1 MASVLASR
9 RFPGPAFDELPDVEV
24 LGGRL
29 PDSLGGRRP
38 GAFALAVLYEVVDDA
53 VLDLLPDLRLVANYG
68 VGYDGVDVPACAAR
82 GVTVTNTPGVVDGAT
97 ADLAMAL
104 LLASRRRLVEADALV
119 RRRAWDDTET
129 DAIEAVDVHGSTL
142 GIVGCGR
149 IGRAVA
155 RRARG
160 FDLHLLY
167 TQRSRLAPELE
178 EELGVEYRELDE
190 LLAESEAVTLHTP
203 LTPETKGLID
213 ARRLALL
220 RDGACLINTARGAVV
235 DEPALVAELAGGRIS
250 AGLDVFANEPAV
262 PEALLGLPNVV
273 LTPHVG
279 TSTDRTRE
287 AMTRLVVD
295 NVLAAAEGRPLLSP
309 VEPPGRG

>member
-38 GAFALAVLYEVVDDA
+38 GVFALAVLYEVVDEA

-119 RRRAWDDTET
+119 RRREWDDTET

-190 LLAESEAVTLHTP
+190 LLAESDAVTLHTP

>member
-1 MASVLASR
+1 
-9 RFPGPAFDELPDVEV
+9 
-24 LGGRL
+24 
-29 PDSLGGRRP
+29 
-38 GAFALAVLYEVVDDA
+38 
-53 VLDLLPDLRLVANYG
+53 VANYG

-119 RRRAWDDTET
+119 RRREWDDTET

-190 LLAESEAVTLHTP
+190 LLAESDAVTLHTP